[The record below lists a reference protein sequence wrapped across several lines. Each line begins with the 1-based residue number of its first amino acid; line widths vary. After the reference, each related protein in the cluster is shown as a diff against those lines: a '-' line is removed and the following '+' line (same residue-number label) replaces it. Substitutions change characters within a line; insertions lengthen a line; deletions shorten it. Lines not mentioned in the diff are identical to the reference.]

1 MDNSDILELHERIEI
16 LKEKQKVSFNKLSI
30 ELSKL
35 NNEHSKEVLPIYA
48 DIKTMQLMLESGNI
62 DEKTIEKIKSKYG
75 TETHK

>member
-1 MDNSDILELHERIEI
+1 MDSSEIKDLQARIED
-16 LKEKQKVSFNKLSI
+16 LKAKQIESFNKLSI